1 MKKQLNTN
9 YRLVW
14 SAVQNALIAVS
25 ELTHAKGKKT
35 AGIIALSALSSL
47 ASIPAFAD
55 DSRCVNG
62 TTVTDNCTVE
72 AGETVSNM
80 TVKENGNLR
89 VNGESNNTVLT
100 GQKNPTGSGSS
111 FDDGSRYDSATEW
124 VYGTATGTIIN
135 AGGIQK
141 VDGGTADQSKVNYH
155 GVLEVNNG
163 GTITN
168 STVGSNDAVD
178 GLKTDEAYI
187 SVIGNG
193 SSAKNTHI
201 NNGGVLSA
209 SEGAIVTDT
218 TINAGG
224 RLELSVDNDLDNNE
238 FRTNAG
244 ITTANGVTIN
254 KDGILALDKDTKAT
268 DVAVN
273 EGGILWAE
281 NGAILE
287 NITTVGGETKVQN
300 ATLTGSN
307 VFNQQGTLTVSGDV
321 SAEIIELHDANIQ
334 FEGASVSQ
342 ASYRRS
348 TPEFNAGH
356 LTVKEL
362 KGEGDNNNIA
372 LRIDAVSGVHDTLKV
387 TDAIDGHF
395 NVNINS
401 QGKEINTSAL
411 DSSFIEAKGS
421 DAHTFSGDTDIGA
434 YNYSLYQD
442 GDDWRLQRSGNLS
455 ASSSNAMM
463 LANVTP
469 TIWASELSVLRNRL
483 GELHADSEQTGVWLK
498 YMTARNRANNN
509 QTSYKQDMNGFVL
522 GGDRQL
528 EVTDGK
534 LFLGSQFGYS
544 YSSLDAASSDG
555 QVKSYSVGLYATW
568 LHNSGYY
575 VDGVL
580 KGNRFFS
587 ENNARFN
594 QGTSKASDATNGIGF
609 SLEGG
614 KHININTYQIE
625 PYVQLAGFQGQKT
638 HYTFDNDLH
647 VNANATRSLKA
658 EIGTTLGKEFT
669 LPNGGNAKPYIRLAA
684 SQEFIKNNDVTINN
698 TERFTNDMSG
708 LTGKYGIGMNTNI
721 VKDLDMYGEFNYA
734 KGNKLETPYS
744 GTVGIRY
751 SF

>member
-14 SAVQNALIAVS
+14 SAVQNAFVAVS

-35 AGIIALSALSSL
+35 AGIIALSVLSSL

-62 TTVTDNCTVE
+62 ATVTDNCTVE
-72 AGETVSNM
+72 AGETVSNI

-89 VNGESNNTVLT
+89 VKGESNNTILT
-100 GQKNPTGSGSS
+100 GQKNPEGSGSE

-124 VYGTATGTIIN
+124 VYGTATGTTIN

-141 VDGGTADQSKVNYH
+141 VNGGTADQSKVNYH
-155 GVLEVNNG
+155 GILEVNNG
-163 GTITN
+163 GAVTN
-168 STVGSNDAVD
+168 ATVGSDNAID

-187 SVIGNG
+187 SVTGSG
-193 SSAKNTHI
+193 SSANNTHI

-209 SEGAIVTDT
+209 SEGALVTDT

-224 RLELSVDNDLDNNE
+224 RLELSVDNDLNNNE
-238 FRTNAG
+238 FRTNTG

-254 KDGILALDKDTKAT
+254 QDGILALDKGTKAT

-287 NITTVGGETKVQN
+287 NIKTLGGETKVQN

-321 SAEIIELHDANIQ
+321 SADIIELYDANIQ

-348 TPEFNAGH
+348 APEFNAGH

-362 KGEGDNNNIA
+362 KGDGDNNNIT
-372 LRIDAVSGVHDTLKV
+372 LRIDATSGEHDTLQV

-442 GDDWRLQRSGNLS
+442 GNDWRLQRSGNLS

-483 GELHADSEQTGVWLK
+483 GELHADSEQNGVWLK
-498 YMTARNRANNN
+498 YLTARNRVNNN
-509 QTSYKQDMNGFVL
+509 QISYKQDMNGFVL

-544 YSSLDAASSDG
+544 YSSLDAVGSDG
-555 QVKSYSVGLYATW
+555 QVKSYSVGVYATW

-594 QGTSKASDATNGIGF
+594 QGKSKASDATNGIGF
-609 SLEGG
+609 SIEGG
-614 KHININTYQIE
+614 KHMKIHTYQIE

-638 HYTFDNDLH
+638 RYTFDNELH

-669 LPNGGNAKPYIRLAA
+669 LPNGGHAKPYIRLAA

-698 TERFTNDMSG
+698 TEHFTNDMSG
-708 LTGKYGIGMNTNI
+708 LTGKYGIGLNTNI